1 MALKKAQ
8 LTELMALAREAM
20 DSAYAPYSG
29 YRVGAV
35 AFTETEDAYTGCNV
49 ENASYGLTVCAER
62 VAIWKAISEGA
73 DQIVALVIAVE
84 DAEMPRP
91 CGACLQVM
99 SEFLPEGQALQIV
112 TVRGDGSYESLTLDD
127 YLPMPFRFRS

>member
-8 LTELMALAREAM
+8 LEDLIALAREAM
-20 DSAYAPYSG
+20 GAAYAPYSG

-35 AFTETEDAYTGCNV
+35 AFTDKGDAYTGCNV

-62 VAIWKAISEGA
+62 VAIWKAISESQ

-84 DAEMPRP
+84 DKEMPRP

-99 SEFLPEGQALQIV
+99 AEFAGQDLQIV

-127 YLPMPFRFRS
+127 CLPMPFRLES